1 MPDQKS
7 ACNIGSWG
15 WVVNSQTVSS
25 GDPVRDAIAKKAVEQ
40 FLYHLTSEDAQEWL
54 AEHFGYVPSREIRLS
69 EPVLAKLES
78 TNPTVMTLFRF
89 FRTKGK
95 VRFINRPGSK
105 RLNDVL
111 EQALH
116 RALAETPQ
124 KDPAAEWEFLSKI
137 LAEVRQQAGYL

>member
-1 MPDQKS
+1 
-7 ACNIGSWG
+7 
-15 WVVNSQTVSS
+15 
-25 GDPVRDAIAKKAVEQ
+25 
-40 FLYHLTSEDAQEWL
+40 
-54 AEHFGYVPSREIRLS
+54 
-69 EPVLAKLES
+69 VLAKLES